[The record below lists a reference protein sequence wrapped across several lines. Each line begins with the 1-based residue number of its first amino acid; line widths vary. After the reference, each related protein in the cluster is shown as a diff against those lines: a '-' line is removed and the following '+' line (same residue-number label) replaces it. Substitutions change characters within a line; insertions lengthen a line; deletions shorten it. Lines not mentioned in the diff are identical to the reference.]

1 MSTKRWSIAL
11 VALALTAHGAVAQEE
26 TARDSMAQ
34 DSMAQDT
41 VPAAM
46 EVASQRPI
54 PAGVYTFVP
63 EESDEIGPRAREAVS
78 HLFFAIR
85 GIARRRLEGA
95 NEPIDRVDLAYAGDT
110 ILVSLR
116 EDEPTYRAL
125 MSGDSLPYTREDG
138 EVIQVSAETA
148 PGVID
153 MYFVAEDGMKEM
165 IFQMREDGHL
175 AVESITYS
183 DKLEEPFRYTWV
195 YAPTEGM

>member
-11 VALALTAHGAVAQEE
+11 MALALTAAGAVAQEE
-26 TARDSMAQ
+26 MAQ
-34 DSMAQDT
+34 DSMTQDT
-41 VPAAM
+41 AQAAMAEEPAA
-46 EVASQRPI
+46 QRPI

-95 NEPIDRVDLAYAGDT
+95 NEPIDRVDLGYEGDT

-116 EDEPTYRAL
+116 EDEPTYKAL
-125 MSGDSLPYTREDG
+125 MSGDTLPYVRKDG
-138 EVIQVSAETA
+138 EFIQVSAETG
-148 PGVID
+148 PGMID

-165 IFQMREDGHL
+165 IFQLREDGHL

-195 YAPTEGM
+195 YAPPEEM